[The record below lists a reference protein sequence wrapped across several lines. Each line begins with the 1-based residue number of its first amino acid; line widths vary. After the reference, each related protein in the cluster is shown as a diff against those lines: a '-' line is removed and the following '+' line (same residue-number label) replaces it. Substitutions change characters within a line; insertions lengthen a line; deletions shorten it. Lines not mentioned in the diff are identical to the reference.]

1 MKDKLMILL
10 VIIGIITGC
19 RKDDSDTVQ
28 PSSQPSSQQSDL
40 SSFDGTIRIGNNV
53 VSTLGVVEVDGNNFS
68 FVNEYGSMTGT
79 ANQITDASIDF
90 TYNEITI
97 TGGDGIFEDAAGV
110 QGEMYSDYLEI
121 QGTSTSGQTVSITG
135 ALTIEEA
142 NAQWQADRS
151 KASIMFTNLES
162 CGATIT
168 INGETLGPL
177 TQHWKE
183 GGYCNTSYDDAL
195 TRPRNV
201 DDKSSK
207 LLCKDVTLEMLDG
220 STQTFN
226 ICDVVVFVIDK
237 ETTYN
242 YTVSWDNGET
252 TSGSINAL
260 EGGARKVVCLSNDG
274 AECDPV
280 NSDLITFEN
289 IVIDFENSNLGPD
302 NYLPYIDKR
311 VFSIYNTTVGGD
323 PFQAIKLGDRSLSDL
338 SIPSGYTNFEI
349 KVLIRGVVANG
360 TYPVETLTDNSP
372 IALDVYYDGIPYSSA
387 EFSASGVITISGF
400 DNINKTCNVNFN
412 KVNLRFSFGGGNGSM
427 KLIFS
432 GSIEGNFD

>member
-1 MKDKLMILL
+1 
-10 VIIGIITGC
+10 
-19 RKDDSDTVQ
+19 
-28 PSSQPSSQQSDL
+28 
-40 SSFDGTIRIGNNV
+40 
-53 VSTLGVVEVDGNNFS
+53 
-68 FVNEYGSMTGT
+68 
-79 ANQITDASIDF
+79 
-90 TYNEITI
+90 
-97 TGGDGIFEDAAGV
+97 
-110 QGEMYSDYLEI
+110 
-121 QGTSTSGQTVSITG
+121 
-135 ALTIEEA
+135 
-142 NAQWQADRS
+142 
-151 KASIMFTNLES
+151 MFTNLES

-177 TQHWKE
+177 TQHWKK

-207 LLCKDVTLEMLDG
+207 LFCKDVTLEMLDG

-226 ICDVVVFVIDK
+226 ICDVVVFVVDK
-237 ETTYN
+237 KTSYD

-289 IVIDFENSNLGPD
+289 IVIDFENSSVWAD
-302 NYLPYIDKR
+302 NYLPYIDKKL
-311 VFSIYNTTVGGD
+311 FSISNATVRGAS
-323 PFQAIKLGDRSLSDL
+323 FQRIRIGDRTNSFR
-338 SIPSGYTNFEI
+338 PSGYATCEI
-349 KVLIRGVVANG
+349 VVLIRGEVANG
-360 TYPVETLTDNSP
+360 TYPVETLTDNSS
-372 IALDVYYDGIPYSSA
+372 IAVDMYYNGTPFSSA
-387 EFSASGVITISGF
+387 EFSASGVVTISGF

-412 KVNLRFSFGGGNGSM
+412 NVNLRFVFGGATPSM
-427 KLIFS
+427 NVIFS